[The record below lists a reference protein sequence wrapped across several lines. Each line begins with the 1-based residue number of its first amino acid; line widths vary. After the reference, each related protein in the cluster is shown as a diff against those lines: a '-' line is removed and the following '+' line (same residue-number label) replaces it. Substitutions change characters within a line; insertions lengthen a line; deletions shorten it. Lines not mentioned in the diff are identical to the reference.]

1 MLLMQVRNKKVHFIY
16 FSSSMVYGDFKKNI
30 VSETDQLKPKGIYGS
45 LKLAGELLVK
55 AYKQAFNL
63 NYTIIR
69 PSALYGERC
78 ISRRVGQV
86 FIENLIQKKKL
97 VVNGSNKQ
105 RLDFTYIDDLMMGV
119 KR

>member
-1 MLLMQVRNKKVHFIY
+1 MPLMLLEIKSSFYY

-30 VSETDQLKPKGIYGS
+30 VSETDKLKPKGIYGS

-55 AYKQAFNL
+55 AYKQVFNL

-86 FIENLIQKKKL
+86 LLKI
-97 VVNGSNKQ
+97 
-105 RLDFTYIDDLMMGV
+105 
-119 KR
+119 